1 VTAMP
6 LHSHQLNF
14 KHPVNNQD
22 ISINASLN
30 VNPGFLEIGKILGFN
45 LAEFI

>member
-1 VTAMP
+1 MP

-14 KHPVNNQD
+14 KHPITKED

-30 VNPGFLEIGKILGFN
+30 VNPGFLEIGEILSLN
-45 LAEFI
+45 LKDFI